1 MVERPQTIVVVS
13 DTHRT
18 DRPGLTGALRDAVR
32 TADLVIHAGDFTTES
47 VVDGFQTVSRGF
59 LAVHG
64 NTDTAG
70 VTDRLPEARSLDVAG
85 VRIAVTHTQRGGE
98 TGLSYFGAERGADLV
113 ISGHTHRSHVRD
125 TGERILLNPGS
136 HADPRGGEATYAV
149 LETVDQADRDEPGAL
164 TGEIRTVDGSVREV
178 FGVEGRSKTEGAGG
192 QGETG

>member
-1 MVERPQTIVVVS
+1 MAERPQTIVVVS

-18 DRPGLTGALRDAVR
+18 DRPGLRGSLRDAVR
-32 TADLVIHAGDFTTES
+32 SADLVIHAGDFTTGS
-47 VVDGFQTVSRGF
+47 VVDGFQTVSREF

-64 NTDTAG
+64 NADTAA
-70 VTDRLPEARSLDVAG
+70 VKARLPEARSLEVAG

-98 TGLSYFGAERGADLV
+98 TGLSYFGAERGAALV

-125 TGERILLNPGS
+125 TGECILLNPGS

-149 LETVDQADRDEPGAL
+149 LEAAGQGDPERVGAL
-164 TGEIRTVDGSVREV
+164 TGEIRTLDGEVREV
-178 FGVEGRSKTEGAGG
+178 FGVEGRRKTEGAGG